1 MSHLGNPK
9 NGPEDKFSLR
19 PVATRLSEI
28 LGMEVKFATD
38 AIGEE
43 TESLANGLQEGEIL
57 LLENTRFHAGEKAN
71 DEAFAKELAK
81 YGEIFVNDAFGTAH
95 RKHAS
100 TYGVGAF
107 LPTVAGFLIGKE
119 IDMLG
124 TTIENAEREFTAILG
139 GAKVSSKIGVINNLL
154 TKVDNLIIG
163 GGMAF
168 TFIKAMGFE
177 IGKSLLDEENVEYS
191 KELLAKAKEMGV
203 NIYLPTDVVVADAFS
218 NDAKTDIV
226 SIENIPSDYLGL
238 DIGPKSCETFEE
250 VIARSKTVVWNGP
263 MGAFEMSNF
272 EEGTKRVA
280 LALAKCEGKTIVG
293 GGDSA
298 SAITHFGLQ
307 DEMTHI
313 STGGGAS
320 LEYLEGKV
328 LPGIEVLL
336 DK

>member
-1 MSHLGNPK
+1 
-9 NGPEDKFSLR
+9 
-19 PVATRLSEI
+19 
-28 LGMEVKFATD
+28 
-38 AIGEE
+38 
-43 TESLANGLQEGEIL
+43 
-57 LLENTRFHAGEKAN
+57 
-71 DEAFAKELAK
+71 
-81 YGEIFVNDAFGTAH
+81 
-95 RKHAS
+95 
-100 TYGVGAF
+100 
-107 LPTVAGFLIGKE
+107 
-119 IDMLG
+119 
-124 TTIENAEREFTAILG
+124 
-139 GAKVSSKIGVINNLL
+139 
-154 TKVDNLIIG
+154 
-163 GGMAF
+163 
-168 TFIKAMGFE
+168 
-177 IGKSLLDEENVEYS
+177 
-191 KELLAKAKEMGV
+191 MGV

-218 NDAKTDIV
+218 NYAKTDIV